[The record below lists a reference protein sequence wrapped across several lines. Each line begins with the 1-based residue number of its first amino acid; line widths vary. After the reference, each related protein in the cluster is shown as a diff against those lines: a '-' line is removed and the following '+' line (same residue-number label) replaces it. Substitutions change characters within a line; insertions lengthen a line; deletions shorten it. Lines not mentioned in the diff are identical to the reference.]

1 MIKVREFLYQKRT
14 KRSISLGSWLE
25 LKKSSSDDFNNSLK
39 DQLVDGNITWKQAQN
54 EVKQIVRRKRK
65 EKVG

>member
-1 MIKVREFLYQKRT
+1 MVGAQ
-14 KRSISLGSWLE
+14 RSHPR
-25 LKKSSSDDFNNSLK
+25 DDYNNSLK

-54 EVKQIVRRKRK
+54 EVKQIVEEKGK